1 MIRAFLDSSVFF
13 SACFSSRGASREILL
28 EGRRGAVSLVVSDVV
43 LEEVEENLSSA
54 PRAMILLD
62 AFHYFLRTVPL
73 ETVQATERGV
83 LLAARYTELKH
94 APIVAAARRAHV
106 DYLVSLDRRHLVDVP
121 EVALRSSLKIILPG
135 ALLEHL
141 RR

>member
-28 EGRRGAVSLVVSDVV
+28 EGLRGAVSLVVSDVV

-54 PRAMILLD
+54 PRALILLD

-73 ETVQATERGV
+73 EIVQATEHEV
-83 LLAARYTELKH
+83 SLAARYTELKD
-94 APIVAAARRAHV
+94 APLVAAARRARV
-106 DYLVSLDRRHLVDVP
+106 DFLVSLDRRHLIGMPDV
-121 EVALRSSLKIILPG
+121 ASRSGLKIILPG